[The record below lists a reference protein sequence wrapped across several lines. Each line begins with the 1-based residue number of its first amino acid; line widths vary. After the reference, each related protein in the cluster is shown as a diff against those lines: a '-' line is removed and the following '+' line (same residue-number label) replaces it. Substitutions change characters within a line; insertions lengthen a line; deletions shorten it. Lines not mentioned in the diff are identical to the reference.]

1 MMLLQLMSN
10 ELGLDAEYIKKIAY
24 SNYLYKKYKIPKKN
38 GGTRDIYHPSK
49 GLKLLQR
56 WMVKRI
62 FSKFP
67 VSEYSMAYSRGCS
80 IKKNAS
86 VHKYSNYIL
95 HIDIAN
101 FFESITDYHI
111 DKLINKIVNI
121 DEEDKELIKKIVLFQ
136 GKHLVIGSI
145 ASPVISNCV
154 MYDIDLEIV
163 NQCTKSKG
171 LLYTRYA
178 DDIIISSKQY
188 IDVEIIEKIRNI
200 LEKNLFKI
208 NNEKTYFMNKKGR
221 RIITGVI
228 IDNNNNLSVGNKKY
242 KEVQR
247 KIYNFLV
254 KNEGNKDVILGYLS
268 YIKDIDYKKYSSI
281 RKTYIK
287 YDKYKKLF

>member
-10 ELGLDAEYIKKIAY
+10 EGLDAEYIKKIAY

-163 NQCTKSKG
+163 NQCTKPKG

-228 IDNNNNLSVGNKKY
+228 IDNNNNNLSVGNKKY